1 MWVVMTSGMAMDTKD
16 EDHDDDD
23 NDQVTSTAKTI
34 PIVYGQFIKIVI
46 KWKLLAITIKL
57 SRPRNEIAAPL

>member
-16 EDHDDDD
+16 EDHDDDE
-23 NDQVTSTAKTI
+23 VTSTAKTI

>member
-16 EDHDDDD
+16 EDHDDDE
-23 NDQVTSTAKTI
+23 VTSTAKTI
-34 PIVYGQFIKIVI
+34 LIVYGQFIKIVI